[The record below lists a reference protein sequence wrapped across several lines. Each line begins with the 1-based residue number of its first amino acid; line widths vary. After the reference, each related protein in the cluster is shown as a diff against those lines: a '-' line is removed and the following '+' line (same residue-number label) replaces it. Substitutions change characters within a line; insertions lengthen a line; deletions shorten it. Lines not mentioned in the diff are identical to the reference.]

1 MFQYFCPSF
10 QLIVIYISLW
20 DNWLKASAHLPGK
33 AGHWE
38 KKERSDEDKCMGPS
52 LFLTLANFQVGVW
65 GASRSWL
72 PWRVK
77 VKEYRDELMGEGTEQ
92 GLWLWDSLTDLHPD
106 KVSQAPPNYIVIT
119 YLKVY
124 VYRQTER
131 LAGIFVPSVPFL
143 ETRCHEHLLIMFVER
158 AKAEVHNNHRLGTHS

>member
-1 MFQYFCPSF
+1 MFQYFYPSF

-20 DNWLKASAHLPGK
+20 DNWLKAAAHLPRK

-38 KKERSDEDKCMGPS
+38 KKERLDEDKCMGPS
-52 LFLTLANFQVGVW
+52 LFLTLANCQVCVC

-72 PWRVK
+72 LWKVK

-106 KVSQAPPNYIVIT
+106 S
-119 YLKVY
+119 LS
-124 VYRQTER
+124 
-131 LAGIFVPSVPFL
+131 GS
-143 ETRCHEHLLIMFVER
+143 
-158 AKAEVHNNHRLGTHS
+158 S